1 MFLLD
6 RLGSVNE
13 YEAGEGTFV
22 KDNIIYSSILGSKVI
37 SKADCRSRPDDLFV
51 ASKPL
56 ISIQSIRSLVVP
68 DVGDIVLARVIM
80 VTLRLSYDLKM
91 M

>member
-1 MFLLD
+1 VSRNSWYVSLD

-22 KDNIIYSSILGSKVI
+22 KDNIIYASILGSKVI
-37 SKADCRSRPDDLFV
+37 SKTDCLFRLDVLFV

-56 ISIQSIRSLVVP
+56 LSIQSIRSLVVP

-80 VTLRLSYDLKM
+80 VTLR
-91 M
+91 